1 MGQSHIYLSD
11 DRHHDTTYVKD
22 NNEHLLPLLQQ
33 QRADMHMQPIK
44 HVTYLSDGGPAH
56 YKNARSFYNMTH
68 VPNDLAPQPRGS
80 TEPLKADWIFLGPN
94 HGKNNWDGVTGI
106 FKNKCRRACLNKRTV
121 LESAQALV
129 NFGNKRKRIKAEGE
143 EKVPYKK
150 GKNSHY
156 TFEIEGHHFTDT
168 KDLELARSTEKDVSS
183 VPGTP
188 SVRDCPLLQTVV
200 TVPVQAAAAETQ
212 PQR

>member
-121 LESAQALV
+121 LESAHPDSILPVHLRTIQAPH
-129 NFGNKRKRIKAEGE
+129 KPPAQ
-143 EKVPYKK
+143 
-150 GKNSHY
+150 
-156 TFEIEGHHFTDT
+156 
-168 KDLELARSTEKDVSS
+168 
-183 VPGTP
+183 
-188 SVRDCPLLQTVV
+188 CPRTV
-200 TVPVQAAAAETQ
+200 AGAIRQ
-212 PQR
+212 PMVERQ